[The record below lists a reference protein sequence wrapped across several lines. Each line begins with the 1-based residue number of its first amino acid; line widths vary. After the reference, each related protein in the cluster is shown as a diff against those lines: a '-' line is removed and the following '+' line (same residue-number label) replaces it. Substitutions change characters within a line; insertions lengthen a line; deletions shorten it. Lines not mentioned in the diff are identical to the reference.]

1 MEYFAAAP
9 HRADYTKQVGVLL
22 GAEPLDIVEA
32 FQQARPKGV
41 KTRVPAGTG
50 QVLIEFTMPKSA
62 DPAKLFAAP
71 VGYRDA
77 SGYNFFTDD
86 MFFYDDP
93 HKLWNWSAQTWR
105 AIDAHQVIAGMNQ
118 RQVSLS
124 LGAIAKQSSGQYG
137 DGEMVYAN
145 AGHPV
150 AVSFTKGKVTASH
163 PAQSF

>member
-1 MEYFAAAP
+1 
-9 HRADYTKQVGVLL
+9 
-22 GAEPLDIVEA
+22 
-32 FQQARPKGV
+32 
-41 KTRVPAGTG
+41 
-50 QVLIEFTMPKSA
+50 
-62 DPAKLFAAP
+62 
-71 VGYRDA
+71 
-77 SGYNFFTDD
+77 
-86 MFFYDDP
+86 
-93 HKLWNWSAQTWR
+93 LWNWSAQTWR